1 LIYLIFLD
9 ESVGENLS
17 DGEIEEFGTGKTI
30 KVVKTSPAEIKL
42 VTKSKLEFESRK
54 GMGLYA
60 DELPEQK
67 PRRLYSDDLSRPGDV
82 KKNRYQPYSLKTKPS
97 NLVDRLSGLRPEEEG
112 RSGRSSRAKQGR
124 LVERERN
131 FHKPAENSKKH
142 SSFSRQKYHDD
153 DDDSRSPPP
162 RSGLKSTVKSVV
174 YAGDDLRNKLNR
186 FK

>member
-1 LIYLIFLD
+1 M
-9 ESVGENLS
+9 
-17 DGEIEEFGTGKTI
+17 
-30 KVVKTSPAEIKL
+30 VKTSPAEIKL

-67 PRRLYSDDLSRPGDV
+67 PMRLYSDDLSRQGAV
-82 KKNRYQPYSLKTKPS
+82 KKNRYQPYSLKTSTKPS
-97 NLVDRLSGLRPEEEG
+97 SLVDRLSGLRPGQEG
-112 RSGRSSRAKQGR
+112 RSGRSSRPKQER
-124 LVERERN
+124 FVERERDQ
-131 FHKPAENSKKH
+131 HKPAERYKKH
-142 SSFSRQKYHDD
+142 SSFSRHHDD